1 MAKTSYDEG
10 RYYLRPDISAVVGFY
25 IQRLIVRLILNNIIF
40 LKKSHIKYY
49 SVLSSNNNKNIN
61 HTYSLCQKKIKYRI
75 WCGIL

>member
-40 LKKSHIKYY
+40 FKKVTHK
-49 SVLSSNNNKNIN
+49 VLFSFI
-61 HTYSLCQKKIKYRI
+61 I
-75 WCGIL
+75 